1 MNRFVRTGI
10 VTLAGTVALG
20 TAGFFVAGAAQADDH
35 DPVVKRE
42 DTASSWV
49 QSTNLDDDPQDDRGT
64 DDDSPTTNTKNTKN
78 TRNTRN
84 TAPTKNT
91 VNTVNTTPTRNT
103 APTTTGHTS

>member
-64 DDDSPTTNTKNTKN
+64 DDDSPTTHTKNTKN
-78 TRNTRN
+78 TRNTKN

-91 VNTVNTTPTRNT
+91 VNTVNTTPSRNT
-103 APTTTGHTS
+103 APTSTGHTS

>member
-78 TRNTRN
+78 TKN